1 MTEQEL
7 KRLGY
12 NPAAIAAIME
22 MIEEVRTAG
31 GRNGGNKK

>member
-12 NPAAIAAIME
+12 NPEAIAAIME
-22 MIEEVRTAG
+22 MIEEIKSTR
-31 GRNGGNKK
+31 